1 MFKNKKI
8 LGLITA
14 RSKSQ
19 RLPRKNILPL
29 GKKPLFKWTVKESLK
44 SKYLDFIVISTD
56 DRKIIK
62 QSRNISKLI
71 TLKRSNKLSHE
82 KSKTKDV
89 ILDLFNKKIFD
100 FDIICLLQP
109 TSPLRSY
116 KDIDGSIE
124 RMLKY
129 NAKALVSINFSN
141 SYRKWPVKISKNLL
155 RSAKKENNLKAG
167 YQLNGAIYLS
177 YVNFFKKKKT
187 FFTNET
193 LTYIMP
199 KSRSV
204 DVDTREDLDLCKEIL
219 KKR

>member
-1 MFKNKKI
+1 M
-8 LGLITA
+8 
-14 RSKSQ
+14 
-19 RLPRKNILPL
+19 
-29 GKKPLFKWTVKESLK
+29 WTVNEGLK
-44 SKYLDFIVISTD
+44 SKYLVFIVISTD

-62 QSRNISKLI
+62 QSRNILKLI

-155 RSAKKENNLKAG
+155 SSFKKENNLKAG

-187 FFTNET
+187 FFTNQT

-204 DVDTREDLDLCKEIL
+204 DVDTREELDLCKEIL